1 MAAVNPSPM
10 PYKPSQRELAFTKHL
25 SQLKT
30 AINRMLG
37 SKIKLEATIIQE
49 ATPLYQE
56 QEGQKRKGLQVQETA
71 SFVSL

>member
-1 MAAVNPSPM
+1 M

-25 SQLKT
+25 SQMKT

-56 QEGQKRKGLQVQETA
+56 QEGHGE
-71 SFVSL
+71 